1 MTAKS
6 AAFIED
12 ITISNDETIDFNQR
26 VDTGF
31 QHAATNCYGAAGIY
45 VGVLIFCAIQVVFN
59 LKLSATTKQN

>member
-1 MTAKS
+1 MSAKS

-12 ITISNDETIDFNQR
+12 ITISHEEEIPFNQR

-45 VGVLIFCAIQVVFN
+45 VAVLIFCAIQVIFN
-59 LKLSATTKQN
+59 LKLSATKQN